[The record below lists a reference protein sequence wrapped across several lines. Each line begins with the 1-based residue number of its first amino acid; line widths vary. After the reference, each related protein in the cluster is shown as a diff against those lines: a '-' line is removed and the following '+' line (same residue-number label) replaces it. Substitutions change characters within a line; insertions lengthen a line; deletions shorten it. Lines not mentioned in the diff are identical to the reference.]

1 MRQETSLPAVTR
13 RLFLQ
18 RSVLALAAAL
28 SPTLLHAA
36 SSASAPEPISLPTAL
51 QAFSADDYR
60 LLSVVSE
67 AILPS
72 EASSPGARS
81 IDLAAR
87 IDRYTSPKDEELI
100 QGIRGALLFIENKAP
115 ELIGETKKFSQLD
128 PANQEKVLLAMNS
141 ASPLTTTVF
150 VAVRGL
156 CLFYFYTD
164 EAGWEQLGYDG
175 PLLLQSNPSRKAG
188 A

>member
-1 MRQETSLPAVTR
+1 MRRDTSLPGVTR

-18 RSVLALAAAL
+18 RSVLALAATLAPAL
-28 SPTLLHAA
+28 SHAVAA
-36 SSASAPEPISLPTAL
+36 SPATGAPLATPAL
-51 QAFSADDYR
+51 LAFSADDYR

-67 AILPS
+67 AFIPS
-72 EASSPGARS
+72 EPDSPGART

-87 IDRYTSPKDEELI
+87 IDRYTSPQDESLI
-100 QGIRGALLFIENKAP
+100 QGVRGALLFIENTAP
-115 ELIGETKKFSQLD
+115 ELIGETRKFSQLD
-128 PANQEKVLLAMNS
+128 PANQEKVLLALNTAS
-141 ASPLTTTVF
+141 ALTTMIF

-164 EAGWEQLGYDG
+164 EAGWKEMGYDG
-175 PLLLQSNPSRKAG
+175 PLVSQSNRPQQTG